1 MFSNPNQKLKE
12 NDAFPNQ
19 KVVKSYANPNQ
30 LAEIYHI
37 CKINNRLLQ
46 EQCFVCFTAKRN
58 LLQCVCRYMEKRFCL
73 QIRSLEHFF
82 MENTAK
88 KCKEMR

>member
-1 MFSNPNQKLKE
+1 M
-12 NDAFPNQ
+12 
-19 KVVKSYANPNQ
+19 
-30 LAEIYHI
+30 
-37 CKINNRLLQ
+37 NNRLFQ
-46 EQCFVCFTAKRN
+46 EQCFVCFAAKRN